1 MAQTARL
8 FVAEEAA
15 ERALSSAAATAPAEG
30 RTGLLLGLA
39 GNSSASSAS
48 SLSNRDVVLLAVP
61 TPARDD
67 DEEEEEE
74 EDGERAGEAWAA
86 EHARLV
92 RRMLPGGIA
101 ILGVFLAFPG
111 GHGGDTEKRQAKLR
125 RLLFGMERAL
135 ARGRPPQGRGGDDD
149 EDDDDDND
157 GEADVKHR
165 AALLAVG
172 PSGRRWCS
180 SYDVRDAQA
189 AASRAEWRLRPK
201 PPQHQQQQ
209 QQQGAT
215 PLLVELRCTLH
226 LELRAPLSPPGG
238 RGGGASA
245 AGALRAA
252 TRQLAGQLRRAV
264 CLVDGRFLRDDE
276 AIGPADGGGGGGG
289 GGGRRR
295 RLKQQQQRPCPPI
308 AVRILLPPPGAAAGA
323 AAPGAGGPC
332 PHGLLQIVGSA
343 SCRALVNPQRRPLL
357 AGPALR
363 ALKADAVASLWTRF
377 ELLLEEEELV
387 GAGREAA
394 AVATALPRRVFV
406 PVPGLW
412 GARLCHFAFPDE
424 TAADCAARV
433 GEVLGLDLGLAGAE
447 EVEEAEEVVA
457 MVVEE
462 EEKAPGPIVTADG
475 ADGDGSGGAC
485 GPEAMRRRRRK
496 EEEEEDGRGGVRGEV
511 GIAGRLCRSPPW
523 LVVGAGVAVVAVVLL
538 LLLYAAVA
546 D

>member
-39 GNSSASSAS
+39 GNSSTSFASSP
-48 SLSNRDVVLLAVP
+48 SNRDVVLLAVP

-67 DEEEEEE
+67 DEEEEE

-111 GHGGDTEKRQAKLR
+111 GDGDGGDTEKRQAKLR
-125 RLLFGMERAL
+125 RLLFVVERAL
-135 ARGRPPQGRGGDDD
+135 ARGRPPQGRGGGDDN
-149 EDDDDDND
+149 DDDDDD
-157 GEADVKHR
+157 EADGKHR

-172 PSGRRWCS
+172 PGGRRWCS

-189 AASRAEWRLRPK
+189 AVSRAEWKLRPK
-201 PPQHQQQQ
+201 PPQHQQ

-276 AIGPADGGGGGGG
+276 AIGLADGGG

-295 RLKQQQQRPCPPI
+295 LKQQQQQRPSPPI
-308 AVRILLPPPGAAAGA
+308 AVRMLLPPPRDATGA

-343 SCRALVNPQRRPLL
+343 SCRALVNPQQRPLL

-363 ALKADAVASLWTRF
+363 ALKADAVASLWTRC

-387 GAGREAA
+387 GVGREAA
-394 AVATALPRRVFV
+394 ATAKVLPRRVFV

-433 GEVLGLDLGLAGAE
+433 GEVLGLGLAGAE

-462 EEKAPGPIVTADG
+462 EETTGPIVTADG
-475 ADGDGSGGAC
+475 ADGDDGSGGAC

-496 EEEEEDGRGGVRGEV
+496 EEEEEEDGRGGVRGEV
-511 GIAGRLCRSPPW
+511 GTAGRLCRSPAW
-523 LVVGAGVAVVAVVLL
+523 LVVGAGVAVVAVVTVVL
-538 LLLYAAVA
+538 LLLYATVA